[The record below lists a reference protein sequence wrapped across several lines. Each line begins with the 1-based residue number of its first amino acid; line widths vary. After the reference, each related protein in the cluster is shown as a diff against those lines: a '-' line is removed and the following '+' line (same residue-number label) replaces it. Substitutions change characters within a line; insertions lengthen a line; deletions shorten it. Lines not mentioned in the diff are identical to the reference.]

1 MRGSVPDIFLLRIL
15 TQRKK
20 RVIRQKIGL
29 FHQKSQILF
38 LDESDFLLF
47 PPLRA
52 TWSRRGKSQPVL
64 LTGRNQKSVL
74 FAAFNPKT
82 GRILTAPM
90 PRQTGESFCLFL
102 SLVRGCYRRG
112 KILILLDSDSSHTA
126 AQSLTH
132 SRDLGIEL
140 VFLPFRSPHL
150 NPVEHLWRHI
160 KAGVCSNHQFSS
172 IEAEMAAVQKFI
184 HDLPPRSLQVLAGIT
199 TPDFWIPSLQMRM

>member
-1 MRGSVPDIFLLRIL
+1 MRGSDPDIASPQIP

-20 RVIRQKIGL
+20 RLIRRKIGL
-29 FHQKSQILF
+29 FHRNSHILF

-64 LTGRNQKSVL
+64 LSGRNQKSVL

-82 GRILTAPM
+82 GRIVTAAM
-90 PRQTGESFCLFL
+90 PRQTCESFCLFL
-102 SLVRGCYRRG
+102 SLIRRHYRGG
-112 KILILLDSDSSHTA
+112 KILVLLDSDSSHTA

-160 KAGVCSNHQFSS
+160 KAGVCSNHQFPS
-172 IEAEMAAVQKFI
+172 IEAEMAAVQTFI
-184 HDLPPRSLQVLAGIT
+184 FGLPPRSLQILAGVT
-199 TPDFWIPSLQMRM
+199 APDFWIPALQMRM